1 MIKKCVNFLLKLE
14 EVEIDLSS
22 IAFFTP
28 TIVES
33 LMLNFQNFC
42 ISKHIK
48 RNGWLNRI
56 LYGNVYVFSE
66 LLIGTTL

>member
-1 MIKKCVNFLLKLE
+1 MRNICANFLLKLE
-14 EVEIDLSS
+14 EIEIDLSF

-28 TIVES
+28 TIVKS
-33 LMLNFQNFC
+33 LILNFQKFY